1 MSPRRAK
8 AVSGRAHQDPATAL
22 REHLIDAA
30 ERLLDERP
38 ASTITTRDI
47 ARAAAVSDGV
57 LYNYFSDKHD
67 LLLAALLRRYQA
79 LAERFDASVPAPGS
93 ATVAQNLHGYAEAML
108 ALHGR
113 LLPTIA
119 GLVSEP
125 VLMHR
130 FVEAIHGVPFGPQH
144 NQHRMAGYIAA
155 EQALGRIAA
164 DVDPQATSVLVTGAA
179 LVLVI
184 ANHVLPADAR
194 PAPAAQLSGIVET
207 LMRGVGRLPQ
217 PDG

>member
-1 MSPRRAK
+1 
-8 AVSGRAHQDPATAL
+8 VTGRAHQDPATAL

-30 ERLLDERP
+30 ERLLDERS
-38 ASTITTRDI
+38 AATITTRDI

-57 LYNYFSDKHD
+57 LYNYFADKHD

-79 LAERFDASVPAPGS
+79 LAGRFDAAVPPPGS
-93 ATVAQNLHGYAEAML
+93 ATVEQNLHAYAEAML
-108 ALHGR
+108 DLHGR

-130 FVEAIHGVPFGPQH
+130 FVEAIHDVPFGPQH

-155 EQALGRIAA
+155 EQALGRIAG
-164 DVDPQATSVLVTGAA
+164 DVDPDATSILVTGAA

-184 ANHVLPADAR
+184 AGHVLPAGAR
-194 PAPAAQLSGIVET
+194 PVAAARLGGIVET
-207 LMRGVGRLPQ
+207 LMRGIGRPS
-217 PDG
+217 

>member
-22 REHLIDAA
+22 REHLIDTA
-30 ERLLDERP
+30 ERLLADHP
-38 ASTITTRDI
+38 VATITTRDI

-57 LYNYFSDKHD
+57 LYNYFADKHD

-79 LAERFDASVPAPGS
+79 LAERFEAVVPEPGS
-93 ATVAQNLHGYAEAML
+93 GTVEQNLHRFAEAML
-108 ALHGR
+108 DLHAR

-125 VLMHR
+125 ALMHR
-130 FVEAIHGVPFGPQH
+130 FVDAIHGVPFGPQH
-144 NQHRMAGYIAA
+144 NQHRLADYLAA
-155 EQALGRIAA
+155 EQALGRIAG
-164 DVDPQATSVLVTGAA
+164 DVDPTATSILVTGSA

-194 PAPAAQLSGIVET
+194 PASARQLPAIVDT
-207 LMRGVGRLPQ
+207 LMRGVGRRPS
-217 PDG
+217 

>member
-8 AVSGRAHQDPATAL
+8 AVSGRAHLDPATAL
-22 REHLIDAA
+22 REHLIDTA
-30 ERLLDERP
+30 ERLLAERP
-38 ASTITTRDI
+38 VATITTRDI

-57 LYNYFSDKHD
+57 LYNHFDDKHD

-79 LAERFDASVPAPGS
+79 LAGRFDAAVPAAGT
-93 ATVAQNLHGYAEAML
+93 ATVEQNLRVYAEAML
-108 ALHGR
+108 DLHGR

-130 FVEAIHGVPFGPQH
+130 FVDAIHGVPFGPQH
-144 NQHRMAGYIAA
+144 NQHRLADYVAA

-164 DVDPQATSVLVTGAA
+164 DVDPQATGILVTGAA

-184 ANHVLPADAR
+184 ANHLLPADAR
-194 PAPAAQLSGIVET
+194 PVPTAHIAAVLDT
-207 LMRGVGRLPQ
+207 LMRGVGRPS
-217 PDG
+217 

>member
-8 AVSGRAHQDPATAL
+8 AVSGRGHQDPATAL

-38 ASTITTRDI
+38 VATITTRDI

-67 LLLAALLRRYQA
+67 LLLAALLRRYRT
-79 LAERFDASVPAPGS
+79 LAERFDATVPEPGA
-93 ATVAQNLHGYAEAML
+93 ATVEQNLHVFAEAML
-108 ALHGR
+108 ALHSR
-113 LLPTIA
+113 LMPTIA

-144 NQHRMAGYIAA
+144 NQHRLADYVAA
-155 EQALGRIAA
+155 EQALGRIAG
-164 DVDPQATSVLVTGAA
+164 DVDPTATSILVTGAA

-184 ANHVLPADAR
+184 ANHVLPAGAR
-194 PAPAAQLSGIVET
+194 PVAAAQISGIVET
-207 LMRGVGRLPQ
+207 LMRGIGRSP
-217 PDG
+217 PH

>member
-22 REHLIDAA
+22 RAHLIDTA
-30 ERLLDERP
+30 ERLLAERP
-38 ASTITTRDI
+38 VATITTRDI

-57 LYNYFSDKHD
+57 LYNYFADKHD
-67 LLLAALLRRYQA
+67 LLLAALLRSYQT
-79 LAERFDASVPAPGS
+79 LAERFDAAVPEPGS
-93 ATVAQNLHGYAEAML
+93 GTVEQNLHRYAEAML
-108 ALHGR
+108 DLHAR

-130 FVEAIHGVPFGPQH
+130 FVDAIHGVAIGPQH
-144 NQHRMAGYIAA
+144 NQHRLADYIAA

-164 DVDPQATSVLVTGAA
+164 DVDPAATSILVTGSA

-194 PAPAAQLSGIVET
+194 PEPGRQIPAIVDT
-207 LMRGVGRLPQ
+207 LLRGVGRPS
-217 PDG
+217 